1 MSTSCNSR
9 DEFQK
14 CNIQRVLIASDRI
27 TSPLAFRVS
36 CAAKS
41 GHCVVLTTLPLILA
55 ASETSL
61 RCGMFAIVPIVPIVT
76 GEMRYDSA
84 PQRGLSWQE
93 GGGYEV
99 FE

>member
-1 MSTSCNSR
+1 MRCSR
-9 DEFQK
+9 K
-14 CNIQRVLIASDRI
+14 TMKNGTRNRNGNTI
-27 TSPLAFRVS
+27 TSFRRFQS

-55 ASETSL
+55 ASETLL